1 LKLRNIDFSKQ
12 YRTPQRILAVP
23 EQLLGFI
30 NAEVIEPT
38 GRHHVAKFAIGEES
52 PPPPSPPRKRN
63 APMKNQCGSDSSVH
77 KKSK

>member
-1 LKLRNIDFSKQ
+1 
-12 YRTPQRILAVP
+12 VP

-30 NAEVIEPT
+30 NVEVIEPT
-38 GRHHVAKFAIGEES
+38 GRHHVAKFAIDEES

-63 APMKNQCGSDSSVH
+63 APTKNQCGSDSSVH